1 MFNIARWGNDL
12 HDGRRSLPVVARS
25 KLWLAIAAV
34 LVVFSILLVLIKGI
48 NAGIEFRGGSQLT
61 ASGVA
66 DTSEQPA
73 HDAVAEVAP
82 AQQAR
87 VAVVG
92 ATTVRVQTQALTNA
106 ETEELRQVLAD
117 AYDVD
122 ASEVTATFIGPAWG
136 QDITRQAVQG
146 LIIFLVLV
154 SVVLAVYFRNWQMA
168 LAALLTLLHDL
179 IVTIGVYAL
188 VGWEVTPATIIG
200 LLTILGYSLYDTVVV
215 FDKIRENTADLFEQQ
230 EHSYAE
236 LSNLAVNQTLVR
248 SINTSLTSLLPVGA
262 ILFLGSVLLGAGTL
276 RDIALALFAGMA
288 VSTLSS
294 VFLATPLQVWL
305 RLRNERYREHAIEV
319 AEHAGGATHAPA
331 ESHDETLV
339 PGGHRG
345 HAAQPRRKKKGRR

>member
-25 KLWLAIAAV
+25 RLWLAIAAV
-34 LVVFSILLVLIKGI
+34 LVVFYILLVIFKGI

-136 QDITRQAVQG
+136 QDRKSTRLNSSHVA
-146 LIIFLVLV
+146 I
-154 SVVLAVYFRNWQMA
+154 
-168 LAALLTLLHDL
+168 
-179 IVTIGVYAL
+179 
-188 VGWEVTPATIIG
+188 
-200 LLTILGYSLYDTVVV
+200 
-215 FDKIRENTADLFEQQ
+215 
-230 EHSYAE
+230 SYA
-236 LSNLAVNQTLVR
+236 
-248 SINTSLTSLLPVGA
+248 
-262 ILFLGSVLLGAGTL
+262 
-276 RDIALALFAGMA
+276 
-288 VSTLSS
+288 
-294 VFLATPLQVWL
+294 VF
-305 RLRNERYREHAIEV
+305 
-319 AEHAGGATHAPA
+319 
-331 ESHDETLV
+331 
-339 PGGHRG
+339 
-345 HAAQPRRKKKGRR
+345 